1 MVVKTNDPE
10 VKELQNNQVLT
21 YEMCFR
27 FHRVANAAE
36 STLYEMFKA
45 TDKWSKLLC
54 INCNTIDWNSLWN
67 NSRFIDKILYLNK
80 STLEMFI
87 LYTSYY
93 ATIGTMLLLES
104 SGVPYSNFQL
114 LEFSP
119 QI

>member
-54 INCNTIDWNSLWN
+54 INCNKTETPCECEI
-67 NSRFIDKILYLNK
+67 
-80 STLEMFI
+80 TLDHR
-87 LYTSYY
+87 
-93 ATIGTMLLLES
+93 
-104 SGVPYSNFQL
+104 
-114 LEFSP
+114 
-119 QI
+119 